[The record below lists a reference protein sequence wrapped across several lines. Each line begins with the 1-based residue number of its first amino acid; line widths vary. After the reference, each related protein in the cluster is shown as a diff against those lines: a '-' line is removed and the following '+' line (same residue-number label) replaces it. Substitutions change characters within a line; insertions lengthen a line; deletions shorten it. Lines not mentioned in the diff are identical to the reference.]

1 MDLMAKVFGQEKIK
15 ISQLLESSRQV
26 FKSETPLRMFMQEIQ
41 LHKVFDPI
49 IWARPT

>member
-1 MDLMAKVFGQEKIK
+1 MPLGGGKDEHFSWFHSSG
-15 ISQLLESSRQV
+15 LLE
-26 FKSETPLRMFMQEIQ
+26 LMQEIQ